1 MKKIDLNTRTPY
13 EIIIDENL
21 MQYSGNYIK
30 NVSHAKQILIITDD
44 IVNELYSNKLT
55 DSLIKNGFEVFLFVF
70 SHGEVSK
77 NIQTLERVYSF
88 LIKNKFTRSDLII
101 ALGGGVPGDLAGF
114 VAATYMRGI
123 DFIQIPTSLL
133 SQLDSSIGGKN
144 GVNLSHGKN
153 LIGTFYQP
161 KLVLIDVN
169 TLKTLP
175 KQSVSDGIAEAI
187 KYALI
192 KSSKLFYLIKNNDFE
207 YILKDLIFECIN
219 IKKSIIEKDE
229 YEKADRKLLNFGHT
243 LAHAIEK
250 FYDFKGYTHGQ
261 AVSVGMARTTLSG
274 EKLGITRPGT
284 YSELISVLEKY
295 NLPYQINC
303 DMDKIVEIAK
313 VDKKA
318 TGEFFD
324 LVLIK
329 ELGNA
334 FIKRIKKDDLKKYIG
349 G

>member
-1 MKKIDLNTRTPY
+1 MKKINLNTRTPY

-30 NVSHAKQILIITDD
+30 KVSHAKQILIITDD

-70 SHGEVSK
+70 SHGEISK
-77 NIQTLERVYSF
+77 NIQMLERVYSF

-123 DFIQIPTSLL
+123 DFVQIPTSLL
-133 SQLDSSIGGKN
+133 SQIDSSIGGKN

-169 TLKTLP
+169 TLSTLP
-175 KQSVSDGIAEAI
+175 KQAISDGVAEAI
-187 KYALI
+187 KYGLI
-192 KSSKLFYLIKNNDFE
+192 KSPDLFYMIKNNDFE
-207 YILKDLIFECIN
+207 HILKDLIFECIN
-219 IKKSIIEKDE
+219 IKKSIVEKDE
-229 YEKADRKLLNFGHT
+229 LEKDERKLLNFGHT
-243 LAHAIEK
+243 MAHAIEK
-250 FYDFKGYTHGQ
+250 FYDFKKYTHGQ
-261 AVSVGMARTTLSG
+261 AVSIGMAYTVLSS
-274 EKLGITRPGT
+274 EKLSITKPGT

-295 NLPYQINC
+295 NLPYKINC
-303 DMDKIVEIAK
+303 DMDKLVEIAK

-329 ELGNA
+329 EIGDV

>member
-1 MKKIDLNTRTPY
+1 MKKINLNTRTPY

-21 MQYSGNYIK
+21 MQYSGTYIK
-30 NVSHAKQILIITDD
+30 KVSHAKQILIITDD

-70 SHGEVSK
+70 SHGEISK
-77 NIQTLERVYSF
+77 NIQMLERVYSF

-123 DFIQIPTSLL
+123 DFVQIPTSLL
-133 SQLDSSIGGKN
+133 SQIDSSIGGKN

-169 TLKTLP
+169 TLSTLP
-175 KQSVSDGIAEAI
+175 KQAISDGIAEAI
-187 KYALI
+187 KYGLI
-192 KSSKLFYLIKNNDFE
+192 KSPDLFYMIKNNDFE
-207 YILKDLIFECIN
+207 HILKDLIFECIN
-219 IKKSIIEKDE
+219 IKKSIVEKDE
-229 YEKADRKLLNFGHT
+229 LEKDERKLLNFGHT
-243 LAHAIEK
+243 MAHAIEK
-250 FYDFKGYTHGQ
+250 FYDFKKYTHGQ
-261 AVSVGMARTTLSG
+261 AVSIGMAYTVLSS
-274 EKLGITRPGT
+274 EKLSITKPGT

-295 NLPYQINC
+295 NLPYKINC
-303 DMDKIVEIAK
+303 DMDKLVEIAK

-329 ELGNA
+329 EIGDV